1 MRLSFLGIEKLSEA
15 QTAEAVGATELHA
28 AGNRF
33 FTLEWITPFTAL
45 QILDLRHNFLRAVC
59 GIEACSALRECELRD
74 NRLGD
79 LEDAVGRLVQCRALR
94 SLDARHNPFGRGF
107 YDDSLLA
114 LSPARGT
121 AAQHAAQATQE
132 ARLRWRSQLIGALL
146 DLESLDGLKARLVLD
161 PVPCISFQSSHTHPI
176 FIAHPSHSHLTPI
189 PFPSHSHPIPISLP
203 SHSHLTPIPFPSHS
217 HPIPVSSH
225 PIPISSHPIPISSH
239 PIPIALSSPLASL
252 ASLVSHSS
260 QPSRSIQRS
269 AYSAQG
275 PPPLVARLSSVSRL
289 RSPIPLASPPH
300 RLHASPP
307 SRPPWWMVPTWMA
320 LRRLPYI
327 EALPLCRLPVL
338 PSPCHH
344 LARRPARAPPRE
356 ASTHPKEMAPAALS
370 LVGPPREAASRVA
383 RLSGRGDAGAHAGV
397 RW

>member
-189 PFPSHSHPIPISLP
+189 PSPSPPIPFPSPPIPFP
-203 SHSHLTPIPFPSHS
+203 SPPIPFPSHS
-217 HPIPVSSH
+217 PRLSPASPASSHIPVNRAGRFRGA
-225 PIPISSHPIPISSH
+225 PT
-239 PIPIALSSPLASL
+239 
-252 ASLVSHSS
+252 
-260 QPSRSIQRS
+260 
-269 AYSAQG
+269 
-275 PPPLVARLSSVSRL
+275 L
-289 RSPIPLASPPH
+289 RKGL
-300 RLHASPP
+300 L
-307 SRPPWWMVPTWMA
+307 PWW
-320 LRRLPYI
+320 R
-327 EALPLCRLPVL
+327 
-338 PSPCHH
+338 
-344 LARRPARAPPRE
+344 
-356 ASTHPKEMAPAALS
+356 
-370 LVGPPREAASRVA
+370 
-383 RLSGRGDAGAHAGV
+383 D
-397 RW
+397 